1 MKDLFAF
8 HIGPKGVKRM
18 RQEGETETEDKH
30 LSFKIMPRHSTNYL
44 TAILPMPGV
53 KEYFPEQ
60 ECSPCNQ
67 DITRFARYAPWVW
80 FLIG

>member
-8 HIGPKGVKRM
+8 HIDPKGVKRM

-30 LSFKIMPRHSTNYL
+30 LSFKIMPRHSTNSL

-53 KEYFPEQ
+53 KE
-60 ECSPCNQ
+60 
-67 DITRFARYAPWVW
+67 
-80 FLIG
+80 